1 MTAKTLYAYTLQPV
15 PYEVSE
21 QEQRQAQLMIWRGTN
36 KFSRKA
42 WLIMIALVV
51 LSLVTA
57 GLIKYYSTYSTAIC
71 WVVIIGVVLF
81 YLIRKFGLEWYVKR
95 KMNEFPVQQ
104 IKGIRLGVQPHGI
117 VMRQKMGLQE
127 GTATIGWKDIYEW
140 YNTPDFILVN
150 FKVKT
155 PKGEVQQGAYILPKR
170 MDSKNF
176 SFNTVRKHLKETVG
190 EAKPL

>member
-51 LSLVTA
+51 LSLITA

-95 KMNEFPVQQ
+95 KMNEFPVQE

-176 SFNTVRKHLKETVG
+176 SFNTVRKHLNETVG
-190 EAKPL
+190 AAKPL

>member
-51 LSLVTA
+51 LSLITA

-81 YLIRKFGLEWYVKR
+81 YLIKKFGLEWYVKR
-95 KMNEFPVQQ
+95 KMNEFPVQE

-117 VMRQKMGLQE
+117 VMRQKIGLQE

>member
-1 MTAKTLYAYTLQPV
+1 M
-15 PYEVSE
+15 
-21 QEQRQAQLMIWRGTN
+21 
-36 KFSRKA
+36 
-42 WLIMIALVV
+42 
-51 LSLVTA
+51 
-57 GLIKYYSTYSTAIC
+57 
-71 WVVIIGVVLF
+71 
-81 YLIRKFGLEWYVKR
+81 KR
-95 KMNEFPVQQ
+95 KMNEFPVQE

>member
-1 MTAKTLYAYTLQPV
+1 MTTKTLYAYTLQPV

-51 LSLVTA
+51 LSLITA

-95 KMNEFPVQQ
+95 KMNEFPVQE

-117 VMRQKMGLQE
+117 VMRQKIGLQE

>member
-1 MTAKTLYAYTLQPV
+1 MTTKTLYAYTLQPV

-51 LSLVTA
+51 LSLITA

-81 YLIRKFGLEWYVKR
+81 YLIKKFGLEWYVKR
-95 KMNEFPVQQ
+95 KMNEFPVQE

-127 GTATIGWKDIYEW
+127 GTATIGWKDIYEL

-176 SFNTVRKHLKETVG
+176 SFNTVRKHLNETVG
-190 EAKPL
+190 AAKPL

>member
-21 QEQRQAQLMIWRGTN
+21 AEQRQAQLMIWRSTN

-42 WLIMIALVV
+42 WMIMIALVV
-51 LSLVTA
+51 LSLVA
-57 GLIKYYSTYSTAIC
+57 EGLIKYYSTYSTVIC
-71 WVVIIGVVLF
+71 WVVIISVVLF
-81 YLIRKFGLEWYVKR
+81 YLIKRFGLEWYVKR
-95 KMNEFPVQQ
+95 KMTEFPVQE
-104 IKGIRLGVQPHGI
+104 IKGLRLGVQPHGI

-140 YNTPDFILVN
+140 YSSPDFILVN

-155 PKGEVQQGAYILPKR
+155 PKGEEQQGAYILPKR

-176 SFNTVRKHLKETVG
+176 SFNTVRKHLNETVG
-190 EAKPL
+190 AAKSI

>member
-21 QEQRQAQLMIWRGTN
+21 AEQRQAQLMIWRSTN

-42 WLIMIALVV
+42 WMIMIALVV
-51 LSLVTA
+51 LSLVAA
-57 GLIKYYSTYSTAIC
+57 GLIKYYSTYSTVIC
-71 WVVIIGVVLF
+71 WVVIIGVALF
-81 YLIRKFGLEWYVKR
+81 YLIKRFGLEWYVKR
-95 KMNEFPVQQ
+95 KMTEFPVQE
-104 IKGIRLGVQPHGI
+104 IKGLRLGVQPHGI

-140 YNTPDFILVN
+140 YSSPDFILVN

-155 PKGEVQQGAYILPKR
+155 KGEEQQGAYILPKR

-176 SFNTVRKHLKETVG
+176 SFNTVRRHLNETVG
-190 EAKPL
+190 APKTL